1 MTATVGGC
9 SDDVSYLD
17 GATCVIS
24 YCLAAEKLKGDETGQ
39 LEASIYRPQSSP
51 LIAFCEDIPNHCEI
65 AWSWSLSIKSIL

>member
-17 GATCVIS
+17 RGGTCVIS

-39 LEASIYRPQSSP
+39 LEAPIYRSP
-51 LIAFCEDIPNHCEI
+51 TTVIPLNR
-65 AWSWSLSIKSIL
+65 LL